1 MARMTRDCALCEL
14 VRVIGAVGAVVALAA
29 LVPLVLSAGGAVPLW
44 LMIVLPVAVF
54 GAGKMVTDRLRGS
67 KGFPSEEV
75 V

>member
-1 MARMTRDCALCEL
+1 MARKTRECALCEL
-14 VRVIGAVGAVVALAA
+14 IRVIVAVCAVVVLAA
-29 LVPLVLSAGGAVPLW
+29 LVPLVLSAGGVVPLW
-44 LMIVLPVAVF
+44 LMLVLPVAAF